1 MSGWLDRPL
10 LGPMSLRQV
19 GRGLKE
25 AIVDPIA
32 ADEQRFY
39 EARHANPTMDLIA
52 SQHPAYGIPAAIQ
65 DIAHG
70 GNAVMEGAGAIP
82 VVKGLRG
89 AYESAK
95 EVAKYGAKSKRAA
108 HNLFAG
114 SLGVTAANSAARG
127 EEIMNP
133 GTMPLPY
140 K

>member
-1 MSGWLDRPL
+1 MRGLA
-10 LGPMSLRQV
+10 
-19 GRGLKE
+19 RGLKE

-32 ADEQRFY
+32 ADEQRAY
-39 EARHANPTMDLIA
+39 ETRHANPAMDLVA

-70 GNAVMEGAGAIP
+70 GNPVMELAGAVP
-82 VVKGLRG
+82 VVNGLRG
-89 AYESAK
+89 ALGVSK
-95 EVAKYGAKSKRAA
+95 ELAKYGRKSKRAGE
-108 HNLFAG
+108 NIFAG

-140 K
+140 E

>member
-1 MSGWLDRPL
+1 MAGWLDRPL
-10 LGPMSLRQV
+10 LGPMSIRQV
-19 GRGLKE
+19 GRGLRD
-25 AIVDPIA
+25 AIVTPILQ
-32 ADEQRFY
+32 DEQAMY

-82 VVKGLRG
+82 IVKGLRG

-95 EVAKYGAKSKRAA
+95 ELAKMGAKGKRAGE
-108 HNLFAG
+108 NLFAG

-133 GTMPLPY
+133 GPMPNPY
-140 K
+140 E